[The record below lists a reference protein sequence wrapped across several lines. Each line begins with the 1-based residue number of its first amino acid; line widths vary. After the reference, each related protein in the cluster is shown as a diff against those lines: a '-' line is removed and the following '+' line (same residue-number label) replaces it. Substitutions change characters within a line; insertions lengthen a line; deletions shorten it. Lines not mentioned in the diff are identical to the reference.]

1 MKNLFVA
8 LILLAVLVGGAFLVK
23 GLLPKWQDRTQ
34 KVTSDAKTTKGTIRI
49 ANDNFMGY
57 FFIRSPELKK
67 AMRRA
72 GWILDIEDDGAN
84 YAQRMLKLA
93 NEEIEFAVCTVDAY
107 VLNGKRHN
115 YPGTIIMIID
125 ESKGADAIL
134 ALKDKIAN
142 LDALKGM
149 SGIRVAYTPD
159 SPSHH
164 LLKATS
170 DHFSIPELLPV
181 QGNLRIE
188 TDGSEEAVKALLQG
202 SADVAV
208 AWEPDVSK
216 GLKDKRVVK
225 LLGTEVTEKLIVDI
239 LLVNRKFASKNP
251 EVVKL
256 FMTNYFKVL
265 KKYRQD
271 KTLLMKDLKKDTG
284 LSEKKIESVMHSIRW
299 INFTENCEDWFGIG
313 TYNEGLID
321 TIESTMTVLKNAGDF
336 KSNPLPDEDPYR
348 LTYRDFLE
356 QLNQAGIGLGFK
368 AADSGAAALN
378 SIEARFPV
386 LDEAG
391 WAQLKLVG
399 GLKVGKIPF
408 LRGNSSLNIKA
419 KEIVDSAVDKLKH
432 YPALRVVI
440 EGHTGTR
447 GDSEKNRILS
457 QDRAGAVK
465 QYLVVTYNVDPNRL
479 RSIGFGGNRPLP
491 RKPGESLKGW
501 RYRLPRVELVLVK
514 ESF

>member
-1 MKNLFVA
+1 MKNLIVA
-8 LILLAVLVGGAFLVK
+8 LILLVAIVAGAFLVK

-34 KVTSDAKTTKGTIRI
+34 KVTSDARETQGTIRI

-72 GWILDIEDDGAN
+72 GWILEVEDDAAN
-84 YAQRMLKLA
+84 YAQRMQKLA
-93 NEEIEFAVCTVDAY
+93 DEEIDFAVCTVDAY
-107 VLNGKRHN
+107 VLNGKMHN

-149 SGIRVAYTPD
+149 GDIRVAYTPD

-170 DHFSIPELLPV
+170 DHFNVPELLPR
-181 QGNLRIE
+181 QSHLRVE
-188 TDGSEEAVKALLQG
+188 TDGSQAAVKALLNG
-202 SADVAV
+202 KADVAV

-216 GLKDKRVVK
+216 GLKDSKVVK

-239 LLVNRKFASKNP
+239 LLVNRKFAAKNP

-271 KTLLMKDLKKDTG
+271 KALLMKDLKKDTG
-284 LSEKKIESVMHSIRW
+284 LSAKKIESVMQSIRW
-299 INFTENCEDWFGIG
+299 INFAENLEDWFGIG
-313 TYNEGLID
+313 TYNEGLVD
-321 TIESTMTVLKNAGDF
+321 TIDSTITILKNAGDF

-348 LTYRDFLE
+348 LTYREFLE
-356 QLNQAGIGLGFK
+356 QLNQEGIGSGFK
-368 AADSGAAALN
+368 AAASGTAALGA
-378 SIEARFPV
+378 IEAGFPA

-391 WAQLKLVG
+391 WAQLKVVG
-399 GLKVGKIPF
+399 GLKVGKISF
-408 LRGNSSLNIKA
+408 LRGDSSLNVKG
-419 KEIVDSAVDKLKH
+419 KEIVDAAVDKLKH
-432 YPALRVVI
+432 YPALRVMI

-447 GDSEKNRILS
+447 GDREKNRGLS
-457 QDRAGAVK
+457 LDRADAVK
-465 QYLVVTYNVDPNRL
+465 QYLVVTYNVDPDRL
-479 RSIGFGGNRPLP
+479 RAVGFGGAEPLP
-491 RKPGESLKGW
+491 KKPGESLKGW
-501 RYRLPRVELVLVK
+501 RYRLPRVELVLVR

>member
-1 MKNLFVA
+1 MKNLIVA
-8 LILLAVLVGGAFLVK
+8 LILLVVFVAGAFLVK

-34 KVTSDAKTTKGTIRI
+34 KVTSDARATKGTIRI

-57 FFIRSPELKK
+57 FFVRSPELKK

-72 GWILDIEDDGAN
+72 GWILDVEDDGAS
-84 YAQRMLKLA
+84 YAQRMQKLA
-93 NEEIEFAVCTVDAY
+93 NGEIDFAVCTVDAY
-107 VLNGKRHN
+107 VLNGKMHN

-170 DHFSIPELLPV
+170 DHFSVPELLPR
-181 QGNLRIE
+181 QSNLRIE
-188 TDGSEEAVKALLQG
+188 TDGSEEAVKALLNG
-202 SADVAV
+202 KADVAV

-216 GLKDKRVVK
+216 GLKDSKVVK

-256 FMTNYFKVL
+256 FITNYFKVL

-271 KTLLMKDLKKDTG
+271 NALLMKDLKKDAG
-284 LSEKKIESVMHSIRW
+284 LSEKKIESVMKSIRW

-313 TYNEGLID
+313 TYNEGLVD
-321 TIESTMTVLKNAGDF
+321 TIESTITVLKNAGDF
-336 KSNPLPDEDPYR
+336 ESSPLPDEDPYR
-348 LTYRDFLE
+348 LVYREFLE
-356 QLNQAGIGLGFK
+356 QLNQAGIGSGFK
-368 AADSGAAALN
+368 TAASGTAELS
-378 SIEARFPV
+378 SIEARFQA
-386 LDEAG
+386 LDESN
-391 WAQLKLVG
+391 WAQLKVVG

-408 LRGNSSLNIKA
+408 LRGDSSLNVKA

-432 YPALRVVI
+432 YPVLRVVI

-447 GDSEKNRILS
+447 GDSESNRVLS
-457 QDRAGAVK
+457 HDRADAVK

-479 RSIGFGGNRPLP
+479 RAVGFGGDKALP

>member
-1 MKNLFVA
+1 MKNLIIALFLLVVIVA
-8 LILLAVLVGGAFLVK
+8 GAFFVK
-23 GLLPKWQDRTQ
+23 AFLPKWQDRTQ
-34 KVTSDAKTTKGTIRI
+34 KVTSDAKQTQGTIRI

-72 GWILDIEDDGAN
+72 GWILDLEDDAAN
-84 YAQRMLKLA
+84 YAQRMQKLA
-93 NEEIEFAVCTVDAY
+93 DEEIDFAVSTVDAY
-107 VLNGKRHN
+107 VLNGKLHN
-115 YPGTIIMIID
+115 YPATIIMVID

-142 LDALKGM
+142 LDALKGIDD
-149 SGIRVAYTPD
+149 IRVAYTPD

-164 LLKATS
+164 LLKAAS
-170 DHFSIPELLPV
+170 DHFNVPELLPR
-181 QGNLRIE
+181 QSNLRIE
-188 TDGSEEAVKALLQG
+188 TDGSQAAVKALLSG
-202 SADVAV
+202 KADVAV
-208 AWEPDVSK
+208 AWEPDVAK
-216 GLKDKRVVK
+216 GLKDSRIVK
-225 LLGTEVTEKLIVDI
+225 LLGTEVTEKLIVDV
-239 LLVNRKFASKNP
+239 LLVNRRFASENP

-265 KKYRQD
+265 KKYKQD
-271 KTLLMKDLKKDTG
+271 QALLMKDMKKDTG
-284 LSEKKIESVMHSIRW
+284 LSEKNIASVMQSIRW
-299 INFTENCEDWFGIG
+299 VNFTENGEDWFGIG
-313 TYNEGLID
+313 TYNEGLVD
-321 TIESTMTVLKNAGDF
+321 TIESTVTILKNAGDF

-348 LTYRDFLE
+348 LTYRGFLE
-356 QLNQAGIGLGFK
+356 QLSQQGIGSGFK
-368 AADSGAAALN
+368 AADSAAA
-378 SIEARFPV
+378 SQSAIEAGFPA

-391 WAQLKLVG
+391 WAQLKVVG
-399 GLKVGKIPF
+399 GLRVGKIPF
-408 LRGNSSLNIKA
+408 LRGASSLNVKA

-447 GDSEKNRILS
+447 GHPGTNRVLS
-457 QDRAGAVK
+457 QDRADAVK

-479 RSIGFGGNRPLP
+479 RTVGLGGDKPLP

-501 RYRLPRVELVLVK
+501 RYRLPRVELVLAK

>member
-1 MKNLFVA
+1 MKNLIAA
-8 LILLAVLVGGAFLVK
+8 LILLVVLVGGAFLVK
-23 GLLPKWQDRTQ
+23 GFLPKWQDRAQ
-34 KVTSDAKTTKGTIRI
+34 KVTSDAKATKGTIRI
-49 ANDNFMGY
+49 ASDNFMGY
-57 FFIRSPELKK
+57 FFVRSPELKK

-84 YAQRMLKLA
+84 YAQRMQKLA
-93 NEEIEFAVCTVDAY
+93 NEEIDFAVCTVDAY
-107 VLNGKRHN
+107 VLNGKKHN

-125 ESKGADAIL
+125 ESRGADAIL

-170 DHFSIPELLPV
+170 DHFSVPELLPK
-181 QGNLRIE
+181 QTNLRIE
-188 TDGSEEAVKALLQG
+188 TAGSEEALKALLNG
-202 SADVAV
+202 KADIAV

-239 LLVNRKFASKNP
+239 LLANREFASKNP

-256 FMTNYFKVL
+256 FMANYFKVL

-271 KTLLMKDLKKDTG
+271 NILLMKDLKKDTG
-284 LSEKKIESVMHSIRW
+284 LSEKEIASVMKSIRW
-299 INFTENCEDWFGIG
+299 INFTENYEDWFGIG

-321 TIESTMTVLKNAGDF
+321 TIESTITVLRNAGDF

-348 LTYRDFLE
+348 LTYRGFLE
-356 QLNQAGIGLGFK
+356 QLKEGGLGSGFK
-368 AADSGAAALN
+368 TAASGAAELG
-378 SIEARFPV
+378 SIDARFEA
-386 LDEAG
+386 LDESG
-391 WAQLKLVG
+391 WAQLKVVG
-399 GLKVGKIPF
+399 GLKVGKITF
-408 LRGNSSLNIKA
+408 LRGASSLNVKA
-419 KEIVDSAVDKLKH
+419 KETVDSAVDKLKH

-447 GDSEKNRILS
+447 GDSERNRALS
-457 QDRAGAVK
+457 QDRADAVK
-465 QYLVVTYNVDPNRL
+465 QYLVVTYQVDPNRL
-479 RSIGFGGNRPLP
+479 RAVGSGGEKPLP

-514 ESF
+514 ESY

>member
-1 MKNLFVA
+1 MKNLIGA
-8 LILLAVLVGGAFLVK
+8 LILLVVIVAGAFLVK
-23 GLLPKWQDRTQ
+23 SFLPKWQDRAQ
-34 KVTSDAKTTKGTIRI
+34 KVTSDAKETKGTIRI

-57 FFIRSPELKK
+57 FFIRSPEFKK

-72 GWILDIEDDGAN
+72 GWILDVEDDGAN
-84 YAQRMLKLA
+84 YAKRMQKLA
-93 NEEIEFAVCTVDAY
+93 DEEIDFAVCTVDAY
-107 VLNGKRHN
+107 VLNGKMQN

-134 ALKDKIAN
+134 GLKDKIAN

-170 DHFSIPELLPV
+170 DHFNVPELLPRKSD
-181 QGNLRIE
+181 LRIE
-188 TDGSEEAVKALLQG
+188 TDGSQGAVKALLKG
-202 SADVAV
+202 EADVAV

-216 GLKDKRVVK
+216 GLEDGKVVK

-239 LLVNRKFASKNP
+239 LLVNRQFASKNP

-256 FMTNYFKVL
+256 FMANYFRVL

-271 KTLLMKDLKKDTG
+271 KALLMKDLKKDTD
-284 LSEKKIESVMHSIRW
+284 LSEKKIESVMQSIRW
-299 INFTENCEDWFGIG
+299 INFIENCEDWFGIG
-313 TYNEGLID
+313 TYNEGLVD

-348 LTYRDFLE
+348 LTYKEFLE
-356 QLNQAGIGLGFK
+356 QLNQEGIGSGFK
-368 AADSGAAALN
+368 AAASGAVAHGT
-378 SIEARFPV
+378 IEARLPA

-391 WAQLKLVG
+391 WAQLKVVG

-408 LRGNSSLNIKA
+408 LRGDFSLNVKG

-432 YPALRVVI
+432 YPGLRVVI

-447 GDSEKNRILS
+447 GDPEKNRGLS
-457 QDRAGAVK
+457 LDRADAVK

-479 RSIGFGGNRPLP
+479 RAVGLGGDKPLP
-491 RKPGESLKGW
+491 RKPGVSLKGW
-501 RYRLPRVELVLVK
+501 RYLLPRVELVLVR

>member
-1 MKNLFVA
+1 MKNLIAA
-8 LILLAVLVGGAFLVK
+8 LILLVVLVGGAFLVK
-23 GLLPKWQDRTQ
+23 GFLPKWQDRAQ
-34 KVTSDAKTTKGTIRI
+34 KVTSDAKATKGTIRI
-49 ANDNFMGY
+49 ASDNFIGY
-57 FFIRSPELKK
+57 FFVRSPELKK

-72 GWILDIEDDGAN
+72 GWLLDIEDDGAN
-84 YAQRMLKLA
+84 YAQRMQKLA
-93 NEEIEFAVCTVDAY
+93 NEEIDFAVCTVDAY
-107 VLNGKRHN
+107 VLNGKKHN

-125 ESKGADAIL
+125 ESRGADAIL

-149 SGIRVAYTPD
+149 SGIGVAYTPD

-170 DHFSIPELLPV
+170 DHFSVPELLPK
-181 QGNLRIE
+181 QTNLRIE
-188 TDGSEEAVKALLQG
+188 TGGSEEALKALLNG
-202 SADVAV
+202 KADIAV
-208 AWEPDVSK
+208 VWEPDVST

-239 LLVNRKFASKNP
+239 LLANREFASKNP

-271 KTLLMKDLKKDTG
+271 NILLMKDLKKDTG
-284 LSEKKIESVMHSIRW
+284 LSEKEIESVMKSIKW

-313 TYNEGLID
+313 TYNEGLIE
-321 TIESTMTVLKNAGDF
+321 TIESTITVLRNAGDF

-348 LTYRDFLE
+348 LTYRGFLE
-356 QLNQAGIGLGFK
+356 QLKQGGLGSGFK
-368 AADSGAAALN
+368 TTASGAAELG
-378 SIEARFPV
+378 SIEAKFEP

-391 WAQLKLVG
+391 WAQLKVVG
-399 GLKVGKIPF
+399 GLKVGKISF
-408 LRGNSSLNIKA
+408 LRGASSLNVKA

-447 GDSEKNRILS
+447 GDSDRNIKLS
-457 QDRAGAVK
+457 QDRADDVK
-465 QYLVVTYNVDPNRL
+465 QYLVVTYHVDPNRL
-479 RSIGFGGNRPLP
+479 RAVGFGGGKPLP

-501 RYRLPRVELVLVK
+501 RYTLPRVELVLAK
-514 ESF
+514 ESY